1 MALSRAHTSAEA
13 ADVAKSL
20 LYSRDFCTKKISS
33 SFTVLSVPLRGDT
46 VDFVLIHAVLPQP
59 LCPLARF
66 YHDFSALHIYM
77 YIQLS
82 GYVRSCRT
90 ADVLQAYEWSARSQR
105 LGQNFTLSPRIGHRD
120 HRWICGRP
128 RPPLGFDQLRSTA
141 SVRRAENLFYYRYV
155 YDGEKRASMTK
166 GCSISL

>member
-13 ADVAKSL
+13 AAKSL
-20 LYSRDFCTKKISS
+20 LYSRDFCTKKYRPRPHDS
-33 SFTVLSVPLRGDT
+33 TVLSVPPRGDT

-90 ADVLQAYEWSARSQR
+90 ADVWQAY
-105 LGQNFTLSPRIGHRD
+105 
-120 HRWICGRP
+120 
-128 RPPLGFDQLRSTA
+128 
-141 SVRRAENLFYYRYV
+141 
-155 YDGEKRASMTK
+155 
-166 GCSISL
+166 